1 MGSPLYHGNGVR
13 CWCGMPHAQ
22 THTPYVYISH
32 ATREAGAVAHRAEHL
47 KVSKYAHLDSS
58 HHFIPVAVET
68 SGVFGPEA
76 LSFIQ
81 DLSRHLRQ
89 VTGEPRSLE
98 YLLQQISVAVQ
109 QGNAAAVLGT
119 MGRSSGLETSFG

>member
-1 MGSPLYHGNGVR
+1 MK
-13 CWCGMPHAQ
+13 
-22 THTPYVYISH
+22 I
-32 ATREAGAVAHRAEHL
+32 
-47 KVSKYAHLDSS
+47 SKYAHLDSS
-58 HHFIPVAVET
+58 HYFIQVAVET
-68 SGVFGPEA
+68 LGVFGPKA

>member
-1 MGSPLYHGNGVR
+1 MNWLLSADRFGLHICKY
-13 CWCGMPHAQ
+13 Q
-22 THTPYVYISH
+22 ISICLL
-32 ATREAGAVAHRAEHL
+32 VCF
-47 KVSKYAHLDSS
+47 VSKYANLDSS
-58 HHFIPVAVET
+58 HHLIPVAVET

-98 YLLQQISVAVQ
+98 YLLQRISVTVQ

-119 MGRSSGLETSFG
+119 MGRSAGLETSFG